1 MGILSTLLTFP
12 VSGPMKAAQWVV
24 EEIHDLAKRE
34 YSDPAFIRKQLA
46 ELEAQLEAGALTE
59 DEFEEIELVLLTRL
73 KDAEVDASA
82 GED

>member
-24 EEIHDLAKRE
+24 EEVHGLAQRE

-46 ELEAQLEAGALTE
+46 ELEAQLDAGALSE
-59 DEFEEIELVLLTRL
+59 DEFEEIELTLLTRL
-73 KDAEVDASA
+73 KNAEAAGSA
-82 GED
+82 AER